1 MAWRHARAWWRMA
14 SSCTSP
20 GWFVLLQRQASG
32 WQGGIRWNAGG
43 APSSNATA
51 HHQQSPSDFIVY
63 KGSCQGGAAAR
74 IDSNR
79 QLHCCRASDPTCVPP
94 CLLFTRPWQVWEL
107 ASGALV
113 QGVPQ
118 KQVSREHWPA
128 LHWAGDESAFA
139 HCVTNTV
146 HVYSKADNFASKYR
160 AAACSGSGYRQQP
173 AQAVCEVLGQPACW
187 QGQ

>member
-1 MAWRHARAWWRMA
+1 M
-14 SSCTSP
+14 
-20 GWFVLLQRQASG
+20 
-32 WQGGIRWNAGG
+32 
-43 APSSNATA
+43 
-51 HHQQSPSDFIVY
+51 Y

-146 HVYSKADNFASKYR
+146 HVYSKADNFASKCR
-160 AAACSGSGYRQQP
+160 AAACSGSGFSAGADGALAGAIAMQVAGSHADIKAAAKPLCRSWYWFISGS
-173 AQAVCEVLGQPACW
+173 ASAVG
-187 QGQ
+187 